1 MSAYTKGLLAGQA
14 MNVNAENA
22 AVTDTKSWFG
32 VLANGDYLNQQA
44 TDMSTGIIN
53 NTLSDKGYARL
64 LKQDEK
70 GNYVNAGLISKILNT
85 DPVATSYTDEKTQ
98 ETQKGKV
105 AGLVKGEQGTNLIID
120 TPQGFFPKTLGLTN
134 RQDDM
139 VANFD
144 DARLKELLNQAILDG
159 AGRIKGPSMIRA
171 GSDRANIEILAGKDE
186 DDYGQSV
193 MEVNNSIESG
203 EITPKEGAD
212 IRAAMAEERIA
223 LEEKFKTENPETPA
237 EVSTETPA
245 EVSTETPSGF
255 IGLDEAK
262 KLLKKSKSISTGPM
276 GVNESFTTTITNDP
290 KYRNY
295 IPDPE
300 ASNPFGL
307 SDEEMNQLTVGER
320 NNLAKREKFLTNTN
334 VNRVVAKEIKSIR
347 NELRDLGSQQITM
360 DEQSTLEKLG
370 KAAGINPS
378 PAGKYLPADFINNK
392 NLNKT
397 KNFFKE
403 NPAEFKKFVENP
415 REYLTG
421 SLTEETPNSFKL
433 ENNAVI
439 ADTNKKFNIP
449 EVPTN
454 DADLPAYIS
463 EHADKFKAMGTDSA
477 IVEKAQAYVKKYKV
491 TDQTSFNKAP
501 IIDNEINISKYH
513 AATAIA
519 ENAQLTGENY
529 SDVLQKMLNL
539 GDTGV
544 TSVTRDQRA
553 LNKASIANTAS
564 TMTTRSY
571 DLYRK
576 RLTDQNPDFSDTY
589 DYILDI
595 DFVESTE
602 NDAGD
607 IVSGEYK
614 NPDKNPELISDVR
627 NAWTQLRADGIN
639 GVQVTYNKKGSPK
652 LKLQSK
658 NSLLALN
665 TLHGEYFLSIV
676 EGAQKG
682 GSVDFPDKIADL
694 LLQYKSSNNPSDVL
708 SNVRVVTEIKNKR
721 RIIKEIYFVSPGTGS
736 EQDQSIKLPE
746 LQKYYGKVNTPF
758 RQSFL
763 ALMNE
768 RKTNKD

>member
-14 MNVNAENA
+14 MNANAENA
-22 AVTDTKSWFG
+22 AVTDTKSWLG
-32 VLANGDYLNQQA
+32 VLANGNYLNQQA

-53 NTLSDKGYARL
+53 NTLSDEGYARL
-64 LKQDEK
+64 LKQDEN

-98 ETQKGKV
+98 ETRKGKV

-134 RQDDM
+134 KQDDM

-144 DARLKELLNQAILDG
+144 DTRLKELLNQAILGG
-159 AGRIKGPSMIRA
+159 AGRTKGPSMIRA
-171 GSDRANIEILAGKDE
+171 GSDRANIEILAGKDQ

-193 MEVNNSIESG
+193 TEVNNAIESG
-203 EITPKEGAD
+203 DITPKEGAD

-223 LEEKFKTENPETPA
+223 LEEKFKTENPET
-237 EVSTETPA
+237 SA

-262 KLLKKSKSISTGPM
+262 KLLKKSKSISTGGSGPR
-276 GVNESFTTTITNDP
+276 GGNESFTTTITNDP

-307 SDEEMNQLTVGER
+307 SDEEMDQLTVGER
-320 NNLAKREKFLTNTN
+320 NSLAKREKFLTNTN
-334 VNRVVAKEIKSIR
+334 INRVVSKEIKSIR

-378 PAGKYLPADFINNK
+378 AAGKYLPADFINNK

-421 SLTEETPNSFKL
+421 SLTEETPNSFNLK
-433 ENNAVI
+433 NNAVI
-439 ADTNKKFNIP
+439 ADTNKKFSIP

-463 EHADKFKAMGTDSA
+463 EHADKFKAMGTDPA

-491 TDQTSFNKAP
+491 TDQTSFNRAP

-544 TSVTRDQRA
+544 TSVNRDQRA
-553 LNKASIANTAS
+553 LNEASIANTDS
-564 TMTTRSY
+564 TMKTRSY

-576 RLTDQNPDFSDTY
+576 RLTDQNPDFSTAY

-595 DFVESTE
+595 DFVESTKNE
-602 NDAGD
+602 AGD

-614 NPDKNPELISDVR
+614 NPNENPELISDVR

-639 GVQVTYNKKGSPK
+639 GVGVTYNKEGSPK

-682 GSVDFPDKIADL
+682 GPVDFPDRIADL
-694 LLQYKSSNNPSDVL
+694 FLQYKSSNNPSDIL
-708 SNVRVVTEIKNKR
+708 SNVRVQTEIKNKR
-721 RIIKEIYFVSPGTGS
+721 RVIKEIYFVSPGTGS

-746 LQKYYGKVNTPF
+746 LQKYYGGVNTPF

-768 RKTNKD
+768 RKANKD